1 MSRPIKSELDE
12 REPELDEASDY
23 DKPLSANK
31 RNWIIMA
38 FTVALIVCMLYVVTM
53 GGF

>member
-1 MSRPIKSELDE
+1 MSKAIQSELDE

-23 DKPLSANK
+23 DHPLSSDK

-38 FTVALIVCMLYVVTM
+38 FGVTLIAYMLYNVTM